1 MGRNNMP
8 KTAKNLYLD
17 PEVIARAEEYGR
29 RHGTSVST
37 LVSEYLDALT
47 RRLDQARHGPL
58 VQRLLGA
65 GVPRV
70 QRTSKRSQRKPG
82 IEDYR
87 RHLDKKYGHK

>member
-1 MGRNNMP
+1 VP
-8 KTAKNLYLD
+8 KSAKNLYLD
-17 PEVIARAEEYGR
+17 PDVIERAEAYGR
-29 RHGTSVST
+29 RHGTNLST

-47 RRLDQARHGPL
+47 RRAQEPRGPL

-65 GVPRV
+65 GVPRE
-70 QRTSKRSQRKPG
+70 RSIKKRGQRKRG